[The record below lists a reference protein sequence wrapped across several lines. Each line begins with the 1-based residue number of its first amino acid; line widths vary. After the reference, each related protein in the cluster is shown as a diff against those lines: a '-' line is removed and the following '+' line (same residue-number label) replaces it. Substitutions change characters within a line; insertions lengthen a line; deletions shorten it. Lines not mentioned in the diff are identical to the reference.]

1 MSYTQRTRRSHNRV
15 VFECYQAIKKA
26 EESNDTDKLLRVMSR
41 YGRQTRD
48 DAIKMLEEEAAERCG
63 KSYEE
68 YHKEVMREM

>member
-15 VFECYQAIKKA
+15 VFECYQAIRKA

-68 YHKEVMREM
+68 YHKEVMSEM

>member
-68 YHKEVMREM
+68 YHKEVMSEM